1 MLAALL
7 LIRSVSVP
15 GSQLAVNLATQVGAP
30 YDAKTVA
37 RDVRTLWST
46 GRFRDVRV
54 ESVEDAGGADIVFRV
69 TKEPEYPLREIRL
82 RPHAFGLQLSLPPGT
97 LVTGPRAHDLA
108 LAALRQLRERG
119 YARARVTAS
128 VEPAAGGK
136 ADIALDIVPGEAL
149 RLKAI
154 GDASL
159 HAPRWYSRAAVDAH
173 AARLRSH
180 WVAKGNFDARVV
192 TTEELGE
199 KRAVVDFRVEP
210 GRLYRALDM
219 RPLCGCLFRERRAAE
234 REGVLDFDA
243 SVDENGD
250 WRVDRG
256 RPYTVGRIQFCGHP
270 HYSDAAIRRHFFLD
284 EGVPLDSWLLRQSVV
299 RLNRSGMFEPLDE
312 RAVHIATNDR
322 TGTADITVYLIER
335 KRGTW
340 SFSGPLPLTGSV
352 SARLPAWGA
361 GILEASTYT
370 LGFNALA
377 YSTILKL
384 AANRRFLPVF
394 SLERPFT
401 PGGGWFSGFAFAP
414 QMGARWMGLHYAGTQ
429 LEQRLGP
436 ALAGTRAP
444 DMTVAMP
451 RPGGDAAPLL
461 CDAPGPRL
469 RALRM
474 AAGVAL
480 QLVRTL
486 TN

>member
-15 GSQLAVNLATQVGAP
+15 GSQLAVKLATQVGVP

-46 GRFRDVRV
+46 GRFHDVRV
-54 ESVEDAGGADIVFRV
+54 EAVEDAGGADIVFRV
-69 TKEPEYPLREIRL
+69 TKEPEYPLRKIRL
-82 RPHAFGLQLSLPPGT
+82 RPHAFGLQLSLPAGT

-136 ADIALDIVPGEAL
+136 ADIVLDIVPGEAL
-149 RLKAI
+149 RLKAV

-180 WVAKGNFDARVV
+180 WVAQGYFDARVV

-210 GRLYRALDM
+210 GRLYRPLDM
-219 RPLCGCLFRERRAAE
+219 RTLCGCLFRERRAAE

-256 RPYTVGRIQFCGHP
+256 RPYTVGRILFCGASP
-270 HYSDAAIRRHFFLD
+270 
-284 EGVPLDSWLLRQSVV
+284 LLR
-299 RLNRSGMFEPLDE
+299 
-312 RAVHIATNDR
+312 
-322 TGTADITVYLIER
+322 
-335 KRGTW
+335 RGHPA
-340 SFSGPLPLTGSV
+340 PLP
-352 SARLPAWGA
+352 A
-361 GILEASTYT
+361 G
-370 LGFNALA
+370 
-377 YSTILKL
+377 
-384 AANRRFLPVF
+384 
-394 SLERPFT
+394 
-401 PGGGWFSGFAFAP
+401 
-414 QMGARWMGLHYAGTQ
+414 
-429 LEQRLGP
+429 
-436 ALAGTRAP
+436 
-444 DMTVAMP
+444 
-451 RPGGDAAPLL
+451 
-461 CDAPGPRL
+461 
-469 RALRM
+469 
-474 AAGVAL
+474 
-480 QLVRTL
+480 
-486 TN
+486 